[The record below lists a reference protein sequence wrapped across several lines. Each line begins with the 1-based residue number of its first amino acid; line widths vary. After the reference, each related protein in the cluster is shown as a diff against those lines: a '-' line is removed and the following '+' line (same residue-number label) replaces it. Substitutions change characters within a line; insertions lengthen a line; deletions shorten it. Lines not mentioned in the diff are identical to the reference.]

1 MERKEKGYLASEV
14 EEKLGITV
22 TERKRWLNEG
32 KIHYNGNQE
41 YFRTRY
47 GWKYIGLY
55 DDEEID
61 KITTEEIE
69 KWRDEH
75 KKEISEKRRIAAE
88 KAKKTRVINNE
99 IRKKN
104 EILTRNLKCDYGE
117 ENALLIQTLY
127 WMICLSYLADE
138 EYYERRLKDSLYVKK
153 NEMIRFL
160 CKNFE
165 DKVDIDLYKSDTPR
179 ENVDL
184 CSCHFQHFKEDWN
197 LFNYGL
203 YTKNDIKEWCKSN
216 KEVEKCPYC
225 NVGKDYNYYSLF
237 KVKFDVCGK
246 KFLFNMPY
254 PIAYKYLPYYCFSKD
269 RKVVYEMVN
278 TTNDP
283 ESGYDI
289 GYSFTNKDRKKQII
303 ENFDKISEQLKDFVN
318 SKK

>member
-14 EEKLGITV
+14 EEKLGITA

-41 YFRTRY
+41 YFHTRY
-47 GWKYIGLY
+47 GWKYVGLY

-61 KITTEEIE
+61 KITTEQIE

-75 KKEISEKRRIAAE
+75 KKEISEIRRIAAE
-88 KAKKTRVINNE
+88 KAKKTRAVNNE

-117 ENALLIQTLY
+117 ENSLLIQTLY
-127 WMICLSYLADE
+127 WMIHLSYVADGE
-138 EYYERRLKDSLYVKK
+138 EYESCLKNNLYNKK

-165 DKVDIDLYKSDTPR
+165 DKVDIDLYKSDTPK
-179 ENVDL
+179 ENVNL
-184 CSCHFQHFKEDWN
+184 CSRHIEYFKDYWN
-197 LFNYGL
+197 SFYYGP
-203 YTKNDIKEWCKSN
+203 YSKDDIKEWCKSN

-246 KFLFNMPY
+246 KFLFNIPY
-254 PIAYKYLPYYCFSKD
+254 PIANRYLPYYCFSKD
-269 RKVVYEMVN
+269 YKVVYEMVN
-278 TTNDP
+278 AVNDP

-289 GYSFTNKDRKKQII
+289 GYGFTNKDRKKQII

-318 SKK
+318 NKE